1 MNSVARTLAFAVL
14 LPLLLLAGCATT
26 GDVSEA
32 LPELRSADAQLSSG
46 DARGAA
52 QAYERIAAAARGAL
66 RDSALVRA
74 ASAWQQTGDSA
85 NARRDLQ
92 DVDGRR
98 LQGADSVRLRLLRA
112 EFALVDGH
120 PDQAVT
126 LLQPT
131 SAIPE
136 ELQFRWHRARR
147 AALENSGDNFGAA
160 VELSLLEPLFPKSD
174 AAVVRK
180 RIPVLL
186 GKVDD
191 ATLTTRTA
199 ALPEGHPLYVY
210 AGRVLTAR
218 GLPLPHPYQRGVGW
232 QASTT
237 RAPADPDGYRP
248 PLKLAL
254 LLPISGSIGNA
265 AAAARDGFMTA
276 YYADQRRRPQLQIY
290 DSAKDAIG
298 AYRKAISDGNDF
310 VVGPLAR
317 DQVTELFGRSDL
329 SVPLLALNRG
339 TTSPP
344 PGSASFSLAP
354 EDEGIAA
361 AQRLLGKRLR
371 RVITIAGGDDT
382 ARRSLAA
389 FHDAYTQGGG
399 EIAADVQLSA
409 SGPDFG
415 PALRGGLATAGDR
428 YDAIFLALKA
438 PAARLVATQLSTS
451 GYRAVPRISTSL
463 ILSGGGTPRLDQE
476 LDGIEYPDLAWLLH
490 PLPGLPDAS
499 DIGNKLP
506 SARGGGTRLYAFGA
520 DAYRLAVYLE
530 SLALRPDAV
539 VHGATGDLR
548 LDGFGNI
555 VRTPAWAVFSGGRAR
570 QAGDGGLEMQ
580 PLRDDVPR
588 PGH

>member
-1 MNSVARTLAFAVL
+1 MSPAIRTFVFAVL
-14 LPLLLLAGCATT
+14 LPLVLLAGCATT
-26 GDVSEA
+26 GEVSDT
-32 LPELRSADAQLSSG
+32 LPELRSADAQLIGG

-52 QAYERIAAAARGAL
+52 QAYERIANDARGGL
-66 RDSALVRA
+66 RDTALVRA
-74 ASAWQQTGDSA
+74 ASAWQQAGDAA
-85 NARRDLQ
+85 NARRDLGE
-92 DVDGRR
+92 VNARR
-98 LQGADSVRLRLLRA
+98 LQGSDSVRLCLLHA

-120 PDQAVT
+120 PDQAT
-126 LLQPT
+126 NLLQPNA
-131 SAIPE
+131 AIPP
-136 ELQFRWHRARR
+136 ELQLRWHRAR
-147 AALENSGDNFGAA
+147 ATALEATGDYFGAA
-160 VELSLLEPLFPKSD
+160 VELALLEPLLQKPE
-174 AAVVRK
+174 AATLRK
-180 RIPVLL
+180 RIPGLL
-186 GKVDD
+186 GKLDD
-191 ATLTTRTA
+191 ATLSARTA
-199 ALPEGHPLYVY
+199 ALSEGHPLYLY

-218 GLPLPHPYQRGVGW
+218 GLPLPHPYQRGTGW

-254 LLPISGSIGNA
+254 LLPTSGSIGNA

-276 YYADQRRRPQLQIY
+276 YYADQRRRPQLQVY

-298 AYRKAISDGNDF
+298 AYRKAVADGNDF

-317 DQVTELFGRSDL
+317 DQVSDLFGRSDL
-329 SVPLLALNRG
+329 SIPLLALNRG
-339 TTSPP
+339 TTPPP

-354 EDEGIAA
+354 EDEGVAA
-361 AQRLLGKRLR
+361 AQRLLSKGMR

-382 ARRSLAA
+382 ARRSLTA
-389 FHDAYTQGGG
+389 FRDAYAQGGG
-399 EIAADVQLSA
+399 EIAADVQLSGN
-409 SGPDFG
+409 GPDFG
-415 PALRGGLATAGDR
+415 AALRSGLASAGDR
-428 YDAIFLALKA
+428 YDAIFLVVKA
-438 PAARLVATQLSTS
+438 PLARLVATQLSTS

-463 ILSGGGTPRLDQE
+463 ILSGGGSPRLDQE

-490 PLPGLPDAS
+490 AMPGMSDAS
-499 DIGNKLP
+499 SIGGKLP

-555 VRTPAWAVFSGGRAR
+555 VRTPAWAVFSGGRGRA
-570 QAGDGGLEMQ
+570 AGNGALEMQ
-580 PLRDDVPR
+580 PARDDVPR